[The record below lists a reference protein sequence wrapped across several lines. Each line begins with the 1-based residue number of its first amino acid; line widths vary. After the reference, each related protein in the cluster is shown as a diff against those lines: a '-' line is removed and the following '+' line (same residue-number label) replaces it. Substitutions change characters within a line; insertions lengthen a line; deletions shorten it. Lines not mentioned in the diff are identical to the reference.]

1 MEVALA
7 YLLEAVMEEEEMDE
21 EFLTLLGLTHSAWW
35 ERSLKEGIGLAQ
47 NSQGS
52 MTVSMAVSASLT
64 ELVSTGGGLLRA
76 ELTMEE
82 LLDLEQ

>member
-1 MEVALA
+1 MEVALV
-7 YLLEAVMEEEEMDE
+7 YLLEAVLEEDMED

-52 MTVSMAVSASLT
+52 MTVSIAVSASLT